1 MQQRKGFF
9 IVIDGPDGTGKEV
22 AARAAL
28 KYLRETTQPHKT
40 VLDLDAYWQR
50 YHHHPQF
57 EEKYSERGDYRFDYL
72 DPEHFDIILAS
83 EPTHT
88 EIGHAIRNEIVHHKG
103 KYNARFTAE
112 MFAADRLIL
121 YKRVLL
127 PALERGK
134 IWIQQ
139 RSFSTSIVYQQAQA
153 EELSEQ
159 LTLPTILS
167 FQGNQLAQQHP
178 PDLLIIPI
186 IKDVERILARN
197 KQRAKDDRSFFESV
211 AFQKHVAD
219 TYASQ
224 WLKEFFENIGTIVEY
239 VDGELPM
246 EEYQQAIVE
255 IVKKHYPRIK

>member
-1 MQQRKGFF
+1 MQSRKGFF
-9 IVIDGPDGTGKEV
+9 IVIDGPDGAGKEV
-22 AARAAL
+22 AARAIVNF
-28 KYLRETTQPHKT
+28 LRGTRMPPKI
-40 VLDLDAYWQR
+40 VFDLDAYWQR

-57 EEKYSERGDYRFDYL
+57 EEKYSERGEYRFDYL
-72 DPEHFDIILAS
+72 DPEHFDIVVAS

-121 YKRVLL
+121 YKRLLL

-134 IWIQQ
+134 VWIQQ

-153 EELSEQ
+153 HELNEEL
-159 LTLPTILS
+159 TLSTILS

-178 PDLLIIPI
+178 PNLLIIPI
-186 IKDVERILARN
+186 IKDVERILSRN
-197 KQRAKDDRSFFESV
+197 KQRVKDDRSFFESV

-219 TYASQ
+219 TYAST
-224 WLKEFFENIGTIVEY
+224 WLKKFFETLGTTVEY
-239 VDGELPM
+239 IDGELPI
-246 EEYQQAIVE
+246 EPYQQAVVD
-255 IVKKHYPRIK
+255 IVKKHYPKN

>member
-1 MQQRKGFF
+1 MQPRKGFF
-9 IVIDGPDGTGKEV
+9 IVIDGPDGAGKEV
-22 AARAAL
+22 AARAVVNF
-28 KYLRETTQPHKT
+28 LRTTEPQKI
-40 VLDLDAYWQR
+40 LFDLDAYWQR

-57 EEKYSERGDYRFDYL
+57 EEKYSERGEYRFDYL

-88 EIGHAIRNEIVHHKG
+88 EVGHAIRNEIVHHKG

-127 PALERGK
+127 PALEHGK

-153 EELSEQ
+153 QELSEE
-159 LTLPTILS
+159 LTLSTILS
-167 FQGNQLAQQHP
+167 FQGNQLAQQNP

-197 KQRAKDDRSFFESV
+197 KQRTKDDQSFFESV

-219 TYASQ
+219 TYASK
-224 WLKEFFENIGTIVEY
+224 WLKEFFEKLGTAVEY
-239 VDGELPM
+239 VDGDLTM
-246 EEYQQAIVE
+246 EVYQQAIVE
-255 IVKKHYPRIK
+255 IVKKHYIK